1 MNNNYSQYNDYLEE
15 LKPIIIEFSKK
26 FNLDYDFNALKA
38 DGYFLINNYFVK
50 NNIVLK
56 DHIGELKNGEFL
68 ENYWDTKFKKQIFNI
83 WLQKFDLW
91 KMGNTNIFPYLEDLN
106 MIGVS
111 PLNIF
116 SREINEKI
124 KKEIKDINT
133 EKYDYFKMIL
143 LFNNIYLEDTI
154 FLCYDNV
161 DPGLKPALQRIH
173 YNLNEKNKIN
183 YDKFVLEETLSKKQ
197 VTYKINKI

>member
-1 MNNNYSQYNDYLEE
+1 MNNNYSQYTDYLEA
-15 LKPIIIEFSKK
+15 LKPIIIEFSKE
-26 FNLDYDFNALKA
+26 FNLNYKFNALKV
-38 DGYFLINNYFVK
+38 DCYFLINNYFVK
-50 NNIVLK
+50 NNIDLSNY
-56 DHIGELKNGEFL
+56 IGELKNGEFL

-83 WLQKFDLW
+83 WLQKFDLL
-91 KMGNTNIFPYLEDLN
+91 KIRDFNIFPYLEELN

-116 SREINEKI
+116 SKEINEKI

-133 EKYDYFKMIL
+133 EKYDYFKTIL
-143 LFNNIYLEDTI
+143 LFNNIYLDDTI

-161 DPGLKPALQRIH
+161 DPALKPTLQRIH

-183 YDKFVLEETLSKKQ
+183 YDKFILEDTLSKKQ
-197 VTYKINKI
+197 VTYKLNKI